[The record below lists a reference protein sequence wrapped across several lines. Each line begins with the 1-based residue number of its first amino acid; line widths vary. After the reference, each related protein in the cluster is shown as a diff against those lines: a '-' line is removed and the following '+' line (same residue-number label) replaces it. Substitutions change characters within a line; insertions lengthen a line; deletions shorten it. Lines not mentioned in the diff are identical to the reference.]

1 MGRAALAAAWLAA
14 CSPLAL
20 ALLVG
25 SGPDRFAG
33 TSFVAL
39 ASLGWLFVASMP
51 RAIAPAGRASRE
63 RSFGH
68 EIAAFALFLPPLAAA
83 AGLDL
88 AQGGSTGRTLW
99 LALSVAVSA
108 LVLSDAARRAAHE
121 ERAARFHAIGWFT
134 LVAGPP
140 LALYALEIG
149 GGPFLGRAPLW
160 IEWLARASPL
170 GAAVANARDVT
181 VPLHVSW
188 GLPAVLLGVAA
199 LPALRTRRSGEEDG
213 P

>member
-20 ALLVG
+20 TWIVG
-25 SGPDRFAG
+25 TRADRFAG

-51 RAIAPAGRASRE
+51 RAIATAGSARGTL
-63 RSFGH
+63 SFSH
-68 EIAAFALFLPPLAAA
+68 EIAAFSLFLPPLAAA

-88 AQGGSTGRTLW
+88 AQGGSPGRTLA
-99 LALSVAVSA
+99 LAAGVAVAA
-108 LVLSDAARRAAHE
+108 LVLSDAARRAATD
-121 ERAARFHAIGWFT
+121 ERAARFHAIGWFA

-140 LALYALEIG
+140 LAAYALAVG
-149 GGPFLGRAPLW
+149 GGPFLGRAPPW
-160 IEWLARASPL
+160 IEWLAGASPL
-170 GAAVANARDVT
+170 GAAVANARDVSA
-181 VPLHVSW
+181 PLHVSW
-188 GLPAVLLGVAA
+188 GLPALLVGIAA
-199 LPALRTRRSGEEDG
+199 LPALRAPRSGREDE